1 MSIDTSEFLD
11 VLMEDS
17 MEALSD
23 METSLLELDN
33 GGDDT
38 ELINTIFR
46 GAHSIKGG
54 SGMLGLEEIAGF
66 THLMETLLDQVRE
79 GERKIDMPIVGLLLE
94 CVDALRGMFDALKDG
109 NENDAT
115 LIANLKERL
124 SATLENRQPN
134 IQSAEPVVQEILE
147 VPEPE
152 LDVISVPDPEPVV
165 EPEPSQAEE
174 PAFYQAESILDELAA
189 ADAELAVP
197 SETEDAGMD
206 ALLAP
211 ADDFTMPGWAVQF
224 VPDHDLFLSGYDPLE
239 LINQLAELGGVD
251 VKCDANVMPALQRI
265 NPEQCYLAWDINII
279 SEADA
284 DAIRAVFAPVMN
296 QCELIIEPL
305 KEAHANQ
312 LRAIIAEQEAS
323 RKEASGQ
330 DAVSYLRE
338 TVLGSGT
345 APENEIAEPVTTD
358 MDEPLVS
365 DEVVEPLSPPEPAAV
380 VEELVTPPASAEPEP
395 QCEPMPDPE
404 PEPETAPIEVAVTD
418 IIEPAPDASEA
429 ISTEVAIESD
439 VKSEPE
445 AEESSVQSEPTQQEE
460 KAAVTDVAPTPAPA
474 ATPKPSAK
482 TSGRIARERKN
493 SEAGGSIRV
502 STQKI
507 DALINM
513 AGELVITQAMLAQ
526 LGEKLED
533 TGLQEIEHLRDGLAQ
548 LERNS
553 RELQDAV
560 MSIRMLPISF
570 AFSRF
575 PRMIRDLTTKMDKK
589 VRLVTTGE
597 QTELDKT
604 VMEKIGDPL
613 VHLVRNSFDHG
624 IEMPEDRRKAGK
636 DEVGTIELNAY
647 HQGGNIVI
655 EVVDDGKGLD
665 KAVIIAKAREK
676 GLLGADEQIADD
688 KALELIFE
696 PGFSTAAEVSDLSG
710 RGVGMDVVRRNIRD
724 LGGHIELESKP
735 GEGTRFTIRLPL
747 TLAILDGQLVTVGE
761 ETFIIPLISIVE
773 SLQIQPEQMKTV
785 AGQNEL
791 YHLRDEY
798 IPVVKLHELFDI
810 KRPSA
815 DIEEHD
821 LLVVVEG
828 DGEKIAL
835 QVDDLLGQQQAFIKS
850 LETNF
855 KPVTGISGATIL
867 GDGTVSLILDAGAI
881 VRMASN
887 SGA

>member
-109 NENDAT
+109 SENDAT

-134 IQSAEPVVQEILE
+134 IQSAEPVVQEPLE
-147 VPEPE
+147 VSESEPE
-152 LDVISVPDPEPVV
+152 VISVPDPDPLVD
-165 EPEPSQAEE
+165 PEPIQAEE
-174 PAFYQAESILDELAA
+174 AAFHQADSVLDELAA
-189 ADAELAVP
+189 ADAELGVTD
-197 SETEDAGMD
+197 ETENSGMD

-211 ADDFTMPGWAVQF
+211 ADDFVMPGWAVQF
-224 VPDHDLFLSGYDPLE
+224 VPDHDLFLSGYDPLA
-239 LINQLAELGGVD
+239 LINQLAALGGVD

-265 NPEQCYLAWDINII
+265 NPEQCYLAWDINIVTDV
-279 SEADA
+279 DA
-284 DAIRAVFAPVMN
+284 DAIRAIFAPVIN

-305 KEAHANQ
+305 QEAHANQ
-312 LRAIIAEQEAS
+312 LRAIIADQEAS
-323 RKEASGQ
+323 RKEVSGQ

-338 TVLGSGT
+338 TVMGGSK
-345 APENEIAEPVTTD
+345 APETEIAEPVIMD

-365 DEVVEPLSPPEPAAV
+365 DEAVEPLSPPEPAVV
-380 VEELVTPPASAEPEP
+380 VEELVTPPASAEFEP
-395 QCEPMPDPE
+395 QCEPKPDSERE
-404 PEPETAPIEVAVTD
+404 PESAPIEAVVTD
-418 IIEPAPDASEA
+418 FIEPVPDASEA
-429 ISTEVAIESD
+429 ISTEVAIEPD
-439 VKSEPE
+439 VKLEPE
-445 AEESSVQSEPTQQEE
+445 AEESRVQSEPVQKEQ
-460 KAAVTDVAPTPAPA
+460 KVAAADVAPVPVAAPKA
-474 ATPKPSAK
+474 SAK

-575 PRMIRDLTTKMDKK
+575 PRMIRDLTTKLDKK

-636 DEVGTIELNAY
+636 DEIGTIELNAY

-665 KAVIIAKAREK
+665 KDVIVAKAREK
-676 GLLGADEQIADD
+676 GLLGPDEQVADD

-696 PGFSTAAEVSDLSG
+696 PGFSTAAQVSDLSG

-724 LGGHIELESKP
+724 LGGHIELDSTP

-747 TLAILDGQLVTVGE
+747 TLAILDGQLVTVGD
-761 ETFIIPLISIVE
+761 ETFIVPLISIVE

-791 YHLRDEY
+791 YHLREDY

-810 KRPSA
+810 KRPA
-815 DIEEHD
+815 IATQEHD

-887 SGA
+887 TGA

>member
-33 GGDDT
+33 GGDDS

-54 SGMLGLEEIAGF
+54 SGMLGLEEIANF

-79 GERKIDMPIVGLLLE
+79 GERNIDTPTVGLLLE

-109 NENDAT
+109 SENDAV

-124 SATLENRQPN
+124 SATLENREPN
-134 IQSAEPVVQEILE
+134 IQSSESMVQDVLE

-152 LDVISVPDPEPVV
+152 PDVVFMPEPIVGLDQSPV
-165 EPEPSQAEE
+165 EEPS
-174 PAFYQAESILDELAA
+174 YQQGDSILEELAA
-189 ADAELAVP
+189 VDAELAASGEVE
-197 SETEDAGMD
+197 SAGM
-206 ALLAP
+206 AAFLAP
-211 ADDFTMPGWAVQF
+211 ADDFVMPGWAVQF

-239 LINQLAELGGVD
+239 LIKQLAELGGVD
-251 VKCDANVMPALQRI
+251 VKCDANVMPSLPRI
-265 NPEQCYLAWDINII
+265 NPEQCYLSWDINII
-279 SEADA
+279 TEASA
-284 DAIRAVFAPVMN
+284 DAIRAIFVPVMN
-296 QCELIIEPL
+296 QCELIVEPL
-305 KEAHANQ
+305 QEAHAKQ
-312 LRAIIAEQEAS
+312 LRAIIADQEAS
-323 RKEASGQ
+323 RKESSGQ

-338 TVLGSGT
+338 TVLG
-345 APENEIAEPVTTD
+345 ENQTSQADIEQAVGFDIDVP
-358 MDEPLVS
+358 
-365 DEVVEPLSPPEPAAV
+365 V
-380 VEELVTPPASAEPEP
+380 VEETFEPFEQPVASPMIEQPVQSPVSTDAVPQVETSIEPIPEMEPTLPESVAIKSDESLFGVAEDANAELMPEP
-395 QCEPMPDPE
+395 DAKEEP
-404 PEPETAPIEVAVTD
+404 V
-418 IIEPAPDASEA
+418 
-429 ISTEVAIESD
+429 
-439 VKSEPE
+439 
-445 AEESSVQSEPTQQEE
+445 AEEASVQSEPAKTQQNPIEAE
-460 KAAVTDVAPTPAPA
+460 GTQASIDKTS
-474 ATPKPSAK
+474 SAK
-482 TSGRIARERKN
+482 SSGRIARERKN

-575 PRMIRDLTTKMDKK
+575 PRMIRDLTTKLDKK

-624 IEMPEDRRKAGK
+624 IEMPEVRRKAGK

-665 KAVIIAKAREK
+665 KEVIIAKAREK
-676 GLLGADEQIADD
+676 GLLGPDEQVPDD

-696 PGFSTAAEVSDLSG
+696 PGFSTAAQVSDLSG

-724 LGGHIELESKP
+724 LGGHIELNSTP

-747 TLAILDGQLVTVGE
+747 TLAILDGQLVTVGD
-761 ETFIIPLISIVE
+761 ETFIVPLISIVE

-791 YHLRDEY
+791 YHLREDY

-810 KRPSA
+810 KRPA
-815 DIEEHD
+815 NVRQEHD

-887 SGA
+887 TGA

>member
-33 GGDDT
+33 GGDDA

-79 GERKIDMPIVGLLLE
+79 GERKIDMPIIGLLLE
-94 CVDALRGMFDALKDG
+94 CVDALRGMFDALKEG
-109 NENDAT
+109 SQNDAT
-115 LIANLKERL
+115 QIEHLKERL
-124 SATLENRQPN
+124 SAMLENREPN
-134 IQSAEPVVQEILE
+134 IQKAEPPVKDVQEAPAPT
-147 VPEPE
+147 PEPE
-152 LDVISVPDPEPVV
+152 VVSEQDPEPNI
-165 EPEPSQAEE
+165 EPESSQTEKAISQEDN
-174 PAFYQAESILDELAA
+174 AILDELAA

-197 SETEDAGMD
+197 TEAGAAGVG
-206 ALLAP
+206 ALLTP
-211 ADDFTMPGWAVQF
+211 ADDFVMPGWAVQF

-239 LINQLAELGGVD
+239 LINQLAEFGGID
-251 VKCDANVMPALQRI
+251 VKCDANVMPGLQRI

-279 SEADA
+279 TEAGA

-305 KEAHANQ
+305 QEAHAKQ
-312 LRAIIAEQEAS
+312 LRAIIADQEAN
-323 RKEASGQ
+323 RKDVSGQ

-338 TVLGSGT
+338 TVLGGNNVSETEVQDTVGLAVDVPAGDEAFEPLERPEVSPFIEEPVQSQISTEDEPEVEAMVQPLPEAEPDQSVAEAYEPVDSVSG
-345 APENEIAEPVTTD
+345 AVQEAGIDAIQEPEAKDEPVT
-358 MDEPLVS
+358 
-365 DEVVEPLSPPEPAAV
+365 
-380 VEELVTPPASAEPEP
+380 
-395 QCEPMPDPE
+395 
-404 PEPETAPIEVAVTD
+404 
-418 IIEPAPDASEA
+418 
-429 ISTEVAIESD
+429 
-439 VKSEPE
+439 
-445 AEESSVQSEPTQQEE
+445 EE
-460 KAAVTDVAPTPAPA
+460 KSVPSERANVSEKTVAAEYAPAPA
-474 ATPKPSAK
+474 AKQPVSK

-493 SEAGGSIRV
+493 SDAGGSIRV

-533 TGLQEIEHLRDGLAQ
+533 TGLQEIEHLRDGLAE

-655 EVVDDGKGLD
+655 EVADDGKGLD

-676 GLLGADEQIADD
+676 GLLGEDEHISGD

-696 PGFSTAAEVSDLSG
+696 PGFSTATEVSDLSG

-724 LGGHIELESKP
+724 LGGHIDLESTP
-735 GEGTRFTIRLPL
+735 GQGTRFTIRLPL

-773 SLQIQPEQMKTV
+773 SLQIRPEQMKTV

-791 YHLRDEY
+791 YQLREDY
-798 IPVVKLHELFDI
+798 IPVVKLNELFDI
-810 KRPSA
+810 KRPTNVSQ
-815 DIEEHD
+815 EHD

-855 KPVTGISGATIL
+855 KPVTGVSGATIL

-881 VRMASN
+881 VRMARKSD
-887 SGA
+887 A

>member
-23 METSLLELDN
+23 METSLLEIDN

-79 GERKIDMPIVGLLLE
+79 GERKIDMLIVGLLLE

-109 NENDAT
+109 NENDAV
-115 LIANLKERL
+115 LITNLKERL
-124 SATLENRQPN
+124 SATLENREPN
-134 IQSAEPVVQEILE
+134 ILSAEPDVQD
-147 VPEPE
+147 VPEPTQE
-152 LDVISVPDPEPVV
+152 DFSAPDPEPVV
-165 EPEPSQAEE
+165 EPEPSPVEE
-174 PAFYQAESILDELAA
+174 PSFQQDVSILDELAA
-189 ADAELAVP
+189 ADVELAAPVAA
-197 SETEDAGMD
+197 ENAGME
-206 ALLAP
+206 AFLAP
-211 ADDFTMPGWAVQF
+211 ADDFVMPGWAVQF

-239 LINQLAELGGVD
+239 LINQLIELGGVD
-251 VKCDANVMPALQRI
+251 VKCDANVMPALSRI
-265 NPEQCYLAWDINII
+265 NPEQCYLSWDINII
-279 SEADA
+279 TEASA
-284 DAIRAVFAPVMN
+284 DAIRAIFAPVMN

-305 KEAHANQ
+305 QEAHANQ
-312 LRAIIAEQEAS
+312 LRAIIADQEAN

-338 TVLGSGT
+338 TVLGGNQV
-345 APENEIAEPVTTD
+345 PEADIGKAVSFDVDTPEIEETFEPFDKPETSPVIEEPVQPSISAEIELPVENSID
-358 MDEPLVS
+358 PMAEVEPSQPEFVALES
-365 DEVVEPLSPPEPAAV
+365 DESLSI
-380 VEELVTPPASAEPEP
+380 VEEEATSEEPKAKERPVAEEVSEQIEQVKPQENPAVA
-395 QCEPMPDPE
+395 
-404 PEPETAPIEVAVTD
+404 EVAQSPID
-418 IIEPAPDASEA
+418 KKAGA
-429 ISTEVAIESD
+429 
-439 VKSEPE
+439 KS
-445 AEESSVQSEPTQQEE
+445 
-460 KAAVTDVAPTPAPA
+460 
-474 ATPKPSAK
+474 
-482 TSGRIARERKN
+482 SGRIARERKN

-513 AGELVITQAMLAQ
+513 AGELVITQAMLTQ

-533 TGLQEIEHLRDGLAQ
+533 SGLQDIENLRDGLAQ

-575 PRMIRDLTTKMDKK
+575 PRMIRDLTTKLDKK

-624 IEMPEDRRKAGK
+624 IEMPDVRRKAGK

-665 KAVIIAKAREK
+665 RDVIVAKAREK
-676 GLLGADEQIADD
+676 GLLGTDEQVAED

-724 LGGHIELESKP
+724 LGGHIELDSTP

-747 TLAILDGQLVTVGE
+747 TLAILDGQLVTVGD
-761 ETFIIPLISIVE
+761 ETFIVPLISIVE
-773 SLQIQPEQMKTV
+773 SLQIQPAQMKTV

-810 KRPSA
+810 RRRTSVG
-815 DIEEHD
+815 EEHD

-855 KPVTGISGATIL
+855 KQVTGISGATIL

-881 VRMASN
+881 VRMAGN

>member
-17 MEALSD
+17 LEALSD
-23 METSLLELDN
+23 METSLLDLDN
-33 GGDDT
+33 GGDDS

-54 SGMLGLEEIAGF
+54 SGMLGLDEVAGF
-66 THLMETLLDQVRE
+66 THLMETLLDEVRE
-79 GERKIDMPIVGLLLE
+79 GQRKIDMPVIGLLLE
-94 CVDALRGMFDALKDG
+94 CVDALRGMFAAIKEG
-109 NENDAT
+109 VENDAV
-115 LIANLKERL
+115 LIASLVERL
-124 SATLENRQPN
+124 TATLENR
-134 IQSAEPVVQEILE
+134 EPVLAT
-147 VPEPE
+147 
-152 LDVISVPDPEPVV
+152 SEPVTV
-165 EPEPSQAEE
+165 SAPEIQQPALQPEVQIETALDEPFIEEPSAVAEDPLLDLLGLE
-174 PAFYQAESILDELAA
+174 PATLESDQNG
-189 ADAELAVP
+189 
-197 SETEDAGMD
+197 TMD

-211 ADDFTMPGWAVQF
+211 SGDFVTPGWAVQF
-224 VPDHDLFLSGYDPLE
+224 VPDHDLFLNGFDPLDF
-239 LINQLAELGGVD
+239 IRQLAKLGGVD
-251 VKCDANVMPALQRI
+251 AKSDVNVLPGLARI
-265 NPEQCYLAWDINII
+265 NPEQCYMAWDINVVTDVG
-279 SEADA
+279 SDA
-284 DAIRAVFAPVMN
+284 VREVFSPVAS

-305 KEAHANQ
+305 QEAHANQ
-312 LRAIIAEQEAS
+312 LRAIIAEQEAA
-323 RKEASGQ
+323 RKEQTGQ

-338 TVLGSGT
+338 TVLGESS
-345 APENEIAEPVTTD
+345 ADAEPAMTAEDFGVTEAPVVSVGNNEADVLSGRVPPPAEDAMSEIDNAGAVDADMRTSDGTD
-358 MDEPLVS
+358 TSVNSGLLASSATPEIEVEVPKVENAPSSNAAPVS
-365 DEVVEPLSPPEPAAV
+365 ETPVAAEVPVAKPPVKPAAK
-380 VEELVTPPASAEPEP
+380 PKSKAGARAADRKAS
-395 QCEPMPDPE
+395 D
-404 PEPETAPIEVAVTD
+404 
-418 IIEPAPDASEA
+418 
-429 ISTEVAIESD
+429 
-439 VKSEPE
+439 
-445 AEESSVQSEPTQQEE
+445 
-460 KAAVTDVAPTPAPA
+460 
-474 ATPKPSAK
+474 
-482 TSGRIARERKN
+482 N
-493 SEAGGSIRV
+493 GGSIRV

-575 PRMIRDLTTKMDKK
+575 PRMIRDLATKFDKK

-624 IEMPEDRRKAGK
+624 IEMPQDRLKAGK
-636 DEVGTIELNAY
+636 DETGTIELNAY

-655 EVVDDGKGLD
+655 EVIDDGKGLD
-665 KAVIIAKAREK
+665 REVIIAKAREK
-676 GLLGADEQIADD
+676 ELIGPDEQVPED

-696 PGFSTAAEVSDLSG
+696 PGFSTAAQVSDLSG

-724 LGGHIELESKP
+724 LGGHIELESEQGK
-735 GEGTRFTIRLPL
+735 GTRFTIRLPL
-747 TLAILDGQLVTVGE
+747 TLAILDGQLVTVGS
-761 ETFIIPLISIVE
+761 ETFIVPLISIVE
-773 SLQIQPEQMKTV
+773 SLQIQPEFMKTV
-785 AGQNEL
+785 AGQTEL

-798 IPVVKLHELFDI
+798 IPVVKLNELFSI
-810 KRPSA
+810 KRLNHTGA
-815 DIEEHD
+815 EHD

-828 DGEKIAL
+828 DGKKIGL

-881 VRMASN
+881 VRLSSN
-887 SGA
+887 SGS